1 MRNAENYVAS
11 LLILIKY
18 QLQNIFYKYKYVYLF
33 KYHLSSDYQKNKH
46 KLWFTIINNKN
57 KIYIVINNKTD
68 YFLNI
73 AKMKKITHHKT
84 VII

>member
-33 KYHLSSDYQKNKH
+33 KYHLSSDYQKNMH
-46 KLWFTIINNKN
+46 KLWFTTIKNKN
-57 KIYIVINNKTD
+57 KIYTVINNKTD

-73 AKMKKITHHKT
+73 AKMKKITHHQT
-84 VII
+84 VIM